1 MTDAAHHHAPAED
14 DRPLVCRGF
23 DDRIAALEHRNAI
36 IERKIDENTV
46 ITEQV
51 RDILASFRGIAF
63 AAKWLTAVGG
73 FFVMAYHG
81 WQKITGR

>member
-1 MTDAAHHHAPAED
+1 MTDDTFPPHDRREHDHRLAQLADDVSVLKLQADAFTAEI
-14 DRPLVCRGF
+14 R
-23 DDRIAALEHRNAI
+23 RNT
-36 IERKIDENTV
+36 E

>member
-1 MTDAAHHHAPAED
+1 MTDDTFPPHDRREHDHRLTQLVD
-14 DRPLVCRGF
+14 DV
-23 DDRIAALEHRNAI
+23 AALKVQADDSSAEI
-36 IERKIDENTV
+36 KKNTE

-81 WQKITGR
+81 WQKLTGR